1 MNWGNTL
8 SPSAIQHLQHHCNAK
23 MSESTSLITLVPSET
38 AAAGRFALP
47 GFHLFTHR
55 LFEHWSTAQNNLE
68 KKEGGGYDPC
78 NQAIRCADLVSSSST
93 RPSTFHGGMAPQRNE
108 VQVDKDQTRSNDS
121 SLLSPY
127 SSEGYVLHPN

>member
-1 MNWGNTL
+1 MAVSN
-8 SPSAIQHLQHHCNAK
+8 SASATPLQCKSVGEH
-23 MSESTSLITLVPSET
+23 LVPSET

-55 LFEHWSTAQNNLE
+55 LFEHWSTAQNNGE
-68 KKEGGGYDPC
+68 KKKKKKAMIH
-78 NQAIRCADLVSSSST
+78 AIKQSDVPTSSHLPHALQLST
-93 RPSTFHGGMAPQRNE
+93 AAWHRSAIE